1 MHFRR
6 SAIATM
12 LLLSATGTSPTSAQ
26 QGKTL
31 AEARAAEYPPLPDDV
46 ERQSV
51 TIWSD
56 GTRMAGDVYRPK
68 DLKPTDKLPAICF
81 VHGTGGVKK
90 TPFSIQLATAFAQR
104 GYVFLN
110 FDYRGWGESESRLL
124 MLEPMPEPDE
134 TGELTVKARAV
145 RWQMDFQ
152 DQTTDVRNAIA
163 FLAGEPNVDPERIGI
178 FGTSYGGSLVTWTA
192 AYDPRVKCAAMQVPG
207 LGGIRGVPYS
217 QYAYGMMTRQARG
230 ETEPIPFE
238 HGAPGGLMA
247 AYAHM
252 RYNMAKDVAYDAFEA
267 AEHVKIPMLIIDAGS
282 EELMDTSQ
290 NGGRVAE
297 ILKANGTP
305 VSYHVIPGIGHYG
318 VYGEKLEECLKL
330 ELTWF
335 DEHLK
340 PANSSR
346 PKSDPEPE
354 TSRD

>member
-6 SAIATM
+6 SAFVAM
-12 LLLSATGTSPTSAQ
+12 LLLSATGTTSAQ
-26 QGKTL
+26 QGKTVS
-31 AEARAAEYPPLPDDV
+31 ESKAAKYPPLPDDV
-46 ERQSV
+46 ERVST

-68 DLKPTDKLPAICF
+68 GLKPTDKLPAIVF

-90 TPFSIQLATAFAQR
+90 TPFSIQLATAFAQH
-104 GYVFLN
+104 GYIFLN

-124 MLEPMPEPDE
+124 MLEAMPEPDAK
-134 TGELTVKARAV
+134 GEVAVKTRAI

-163 FLAGEPNVDPERIGI
+163 FLSGEPNVDRERIGI

-192 AYDPRVKCAAMQVPG
+192 SYDPRVKCAVAQVPG

-230 ETEPIPFE
+230 ETEPVPYE
-238 HGAPGGLMA
+238 QGAPGGKMA

-252 RYNMAKDVAYDAFEA
+252 RYNIAKDVAFDPFQA
-267 AEHVKIPMLIIDAGS
+267 ARQVKIPMLIIDAGN
-282 EELMDTSQ
+282 EELMDTKE
-290 NGGRVAE
+290 NGARVAE
-297 ILKANGTP
+297 ILKASGTP

-318 VYGEKLEECLKL
+318 VYGEKLAEVLKL
-330 ELTWF
+330 ELDWF
-335 DEHLK
+335 DGHLK
-340 PANSSR
+340 P
-346 PKSDPEPE
+346 
-354 TSRD
+354 